1 MMAHG
6 KENELFDPCL
16 PVSSVWREQMAR
28 VLAIA
33 RDCTVDEPWKRPT
46 MLEVVKSLKMAE
58 TIECGPLVVTVTK
71 DM

>member
-1 MMAHG
+1 M
-6 KENELFDPCL
+6 
-16 PVSSVWREQMAR
+16 VR

-46 MLEVVKSLKMAE
+46 MLEVVKGLKMAE